1 MERWSAPD
9 NDSVGVAR
17 ESAALAE
24 QGMDVLDIALKAVAV
39 SNFEQVTQQQVFA
52 REMAE
57 DLEHSEVQFALGLTP
72 EQEAQAQAEQ
82 AEDFERWELEYWT
95 LTRMDAK
102 RLEAL
107 GWAWINAGDRG
118 AGLMEIGSE
127 AGAIVARY
135 PGLLDRMDPLG
146 VNVEVLKKYAYNT
159 EEVID

>member
-1 MERWSAPD
+1 MERWNAPD
-9 NDSVGVAR
+9 NDMVGMAR

-24 QGMDVLDIALKAVAV
+24 QGMGVMDIVRAVAV

-102 RLEAL
+102 RR
-107 GWAWINAGDRG
+107 GSRCGSDGDR
-118 AGLMEIGSE
+118 
-127 AGAIVARY
+127 V
-135 PGLLDRMDPLG
+135 
-146 VNVEVLKKYAYNT
+146 
-159 EEVID
+159 